1 MGLAVELSEDQRD
14 ALEALRGQQ
23 CGIFTGL
30 AGTGKT
36 YASVRAP
43 EYLGWTGA
51 TVFAAPSNRAAS
63 ILRTK
68 ARAAGLDIE
77 VSTAWR
83 VLRGRPERVDHC
95 LACDRSRE
103 ANRGLCHREILGD
116 LAERCL
122 CGRLNVD
129 SATPRDPADHWQNVI
144 VDEASMLTRRDFTDL
159 MERGAR
165 LDHLLFVGDHGQLP
179 PVDQNNRGWSVLRHV
194 DLPRG
199 ELRTIKRQAAG
210 SQIVTS
216 AHAVRDAAPGTRGRN
231 LIPALSGDTYLAS
244 TSQRDDAD
252 RWVVGAGEGAPLL
265 GRGAIL
271 CSSNKARVERNAYA
285 RAALFGAAAAAPV
298 LPGEILRARPVGTSE
313 ALTKDMLGQ
322 VERIVSQSARQT
334 VADIRTEEGV
344 LLQARRISHADLGRV
359 DPTPAPDRWLYG
371 YAMTVHAAQG
381 SEFERVAYH
390 VSPWDEADLAYT
402 AFTRAAK
409 QLVVVTTA

>member
-1 MGLAVELSEDQRD
+1 MELSDDQRD

-36 YASVRAP
+36 FASVRAP
-43 EYLGWTGA
+43 ECLGWGGA
-51 TVFAAPSNRAAS
+51 TVFAAPSNRAAG
-63 ILRTK
+63 ILRRK
-68 ARAAGLDIE
+68 ALAAGLDID
-77 VSTAWR
+77 VSTVWR
-83 VLRGRPERVDHC
+83 VLRGRPEKVDHC
-95 LACDRSRE
+95 LACDKDRE
-103 ANRGLCHREILGD
+103 ANRGLCHREVLGD

-122 CGRLNVD
+122 CGRLNID
-129 SATPRDPADHWQNVI
+129 SATPRDPSDHWQNVI
-144 VDEASMLTRRDFTDL
+144 VDESSMLTRRDYDDL
-159 MERGAR
+159 AERATR
-165 LDHLLFVGDHGQLP
+165 LEHLLFVGDHGQLP
-179 PVDQNNRGWSVLRHV
+179 PVDPANRGWSVLRHV

-199 ELRTIKRQAAG
+199 ELRTIKRQVDG
-210 SQIVTS
+210 SQIVAA
-216 AHAVRDAAPGTRGRN
+216 AHAVRASPPGTRGRD
-231 LIPALSGDTYLAS
+231 LIPALSGDAYLAS
-244 TSQRDDAD
+244 NQQRDDAD
-252 RWVVGAGEGAPLL
+252 RWVVGAGEGAPEL

-271 CSSNKARVERNAYA
+271 CGSNAARVARNTYA
-285 RAALFGAAAAAPV
+285 RASLFGSAAAAPV

-322 VERIVSQSARQT
+322 VERVVSQSTRLT

-344 LLQARRISHADLGRV
+344 LLGARKIHHADLNRV
-359 DPTPAPDRWLYG
+359 DPSPGPDRWLYG

-409 QLVVVTTA
+409 QLIVVTTA